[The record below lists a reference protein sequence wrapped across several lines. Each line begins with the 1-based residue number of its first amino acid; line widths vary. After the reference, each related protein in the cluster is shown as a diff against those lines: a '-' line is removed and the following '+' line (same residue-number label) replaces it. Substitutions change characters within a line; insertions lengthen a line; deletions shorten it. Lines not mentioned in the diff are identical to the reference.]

1 MTISNIARPTQ
12 VVGEQGSALAA
23 VFPPDFQWGVS
34 TSAYQIE
41 GGAKEDRRGPS
52 IWDAFATV
60 PGAVYQG
67 QNGDIA
73 ADHYHRMRE
82 DVALMAE
89 LGIRSYRFSVA
100 WPRVIPEGT
109 GPSNSQGLAF
119 YDRLVDELL
128 EHNIEPTP
136 TLYHW
141 DLPWVLHD
149 RGGWLSRT
157 TAVAF
162 AEYAD
167 VVSRHL
173 GDRVK
178 RWITVNE
185 PFCAAYLGY
194 AVGLHAPGLRDP
206 QAAVVTAHH
215 LLLGHGLAVER
226 VRANVPD
233 AQVGIS
239 LDLSPIYAADS
250 RPETLAAV
258 EKQDRFKNRWFL
270 DPVFRGAYPE
280 SLFAEQGVAPPPI
293 QDADM
298 KAIARPIDFLGINY
312 YSRELIIAEAEAS
325 GSWQRVYP
333 VPGSSYT
340 AMNWEVFPQ
349 GLTDLLLRL
358 QRDYAPAAMMITEN
372 GAAYEDKWGWGEQV
386 SDPERRQYLQS
397 HIQAVA
403 RAVEQGVPVRG
414 YYFWSLLD
422 NFEWAEGY
430 SKRFGL
436 IYVDYPS
443 QQRIIKESGYWYRD
457 FLAQAPR
464 PRR

>member
-1 MTISNIARPTQ
+1 MTIRNMPRATQ
-12 VVGEQGSALAA
+12 VAAAEGPALAA
-23 VFPPDFQWGVS
+23 TFPADFQWGVS

-41 GGAKEDRRGPS
+41 GGAREDGRSPS
-52 IWDAFATV
+52 IWDVFTTV
-60 PGAVYQG
+60 PGAVYRR
-67 QNGDIA
+67 QNGDVA

-82 DVALMAE
+82 DVALMAY

-109 GPSNSQGLAF
+109 GPTNQGGLVF

-128 EHNIEPTP
+128 EHHIEPML

-141 DLPWVLHD
+141 DLPWVLHEH
-149 RGGWLSRT
+149 GGWLSRA
-157 TAVAF
+157 TAQAF

-167 VVSRHL
+167 VVSRRL

-178 RWITVNE
+178 RWITINE
-185 PFCAAYLGY
+185 PFCASYLGY
-194 AVGLHAPGLRDP
+194 GVGLHAPGLRDP
-206 QAAVVTAHH
+206 QAAVVAAHH
-215 LLLGHGLAVER
+215 LLLGHGMAVER
-226 VRANVPD
+226 VRANVPA

-239 LDLSPIYAADS
+239 LDLASIYAADD
-250 RPETLAAV
+250 RAETRAAV

-270 DPVFRGAYPE
+270 DPIFHGAYPQ
-280 SLFAEQGVAPPPI
+280 SLFADQGVAPPPI
-293 QDADM
+293 QAADM
-298 KAIARPIDFLGINY
+298 ELIASPIDFLGVNY
-312 YSRELIIAEAEAS
+312 YSRELLSGETGTAES
-325 GSWQRVYP
+325 YRRVYP

-349 GLTDLLLRL
+349 GLSDLLLRL
-358 QRDYAPAAMMITEN
+358 QQEYAPAALVITEN
-372 GAAYEDKWGWGEQV
+372 GAAYEDEWSGKEYI
-386 SDPERRQYLQS
+386 SDHERRQYLQS
-397 HIQAVA
+397 HIQAVG

-414 YYFWSLLD
+414 YYSWSLLD

-436 IYVDYPS
+436 IYVDYPT

-457 FLAQAPR
+457 FLALAPR
-464 PRR
+464 P